1 MGITSRFDIK
11 KIVTLAI
18 FVLIG
23 IFVILKGAIY
33 YPDSYAFLE
42 MRFNRSPLYAS
53 FLKLFTAIFGAG
65 FEYPLIVVQYLIILT
80 AARHLIRTITLQFK
94 VALWGQ
100 LVMLLVLL
108 APCIHWHYVANK
120 ILSEALAY
128 PLLLLV
134 ISEAIHIFLNSNM
147 KRYYRLALWLFLL
160 LLTRGQFIA
169 VVPILV
175 LFQILNAWRFKH
187 KQLGIRYLLI
197 LLCVPIATYF
207 VERSFN
213 KVVHGH
219 FVNNA
224 MNYVHLISAD
234 FYLSNQKDADLF
246 DDPDQKTFFEE
257 VHGSLEAAN
266 LLQIQ
271 NMDSNL
277 DDQQQFQYNFTKIC
291 NRRVHEIG
299 LQHFK
304 EKELDNVEQHV
315 AIDDLCASMVYP
327 MMNQHMNERISLI
340 YKNLKTT
347 YGSSKYLVLFV
358 LLLAF
363 GIYGMFYFKDKFY
376 EFMVLILTI
385 MFVNNLAVSIVV
397 HPINRYTFY
406 FDWILFA
413 ILIILLDRYSKKVT
427 Q

>member
-53 FLKLFTAIFGAG
+53 FLKLFTSIFGSR
-65 FEYPLIVVQYLIILT
+65 FEYPLIVVQYLILLS
-80 AARHLIRTITLQFK
+80 AVRQLLKTITCEFRI
-94 VALWGQ
+94 ALWGQ
-100 LVMLLVLL
+100 LAMLLVLL
-108 APCIHWHYVANK
+108 APCVHWHYVANK

-134 ISEAIHIFLNSNM
+134 ISETINLFFKSNI
-147 KRYYRLALWLFLL
+147 KRLYLLALWLFLL
-160 LLTRGQFIA
+160 LLARGQFI
-169 VVPILV
+169 VLIPILV
-175 LFQILNAWRFKH
+175 MFQILFAWRH
-187 KQLGIRYLLI
+187 KQWRIGLQNIVI
-197 LLCVPIATYF
+197 FLCIPLASNIT
-207 VERSFN
+207 ERSYN

-234 FYLSNQKDADLF
+234 FFLSRENDVNIFDDADQQTYF
-246 DDPDQKTFFEE
+246 RE
-257 VHGSLEAAN
+257 VHGSLKEAN
-266 LLQIQ
+266 LLQLS
-271 NMDSNL
+271 MDSSI
-277 DDQQQFQYNFTKIC
+277 DDQQQFQHNFTQIC
-291 NRRVHEIG
+291 NRRVHDIG
-299 LQHFK
+299 LQYFEAK
-304 EKELDNVEQHV
+304 GLDIVEQHV
-315 AIDDLCASMVYP
+315 AINELCASMVFS
-327 MMNQHMNERISLI
+327 MMNQHIKERISLF

-347 YGSSKYLVLFV
+347 FGSSKYLVLFLV
-358 LLLAF
+358 ILGF
-363 GIYGMFYFKDKFY
+363 GIYGMIRFKDVFY
-376 EFMVLILTI
+376 EFIVLVFTF
-385 MFVNNLAVSIVV
+385 MFANNIAVTIVV